1 MDPKLWHFEPVGEC
15 VLDDSLNSDVRFRL
29 DRMKKD
35 RVVYAYSVDGVIK
48 YVGICDSS
56 TTTLG
61 DRMGRYQGLAGGGT
75 NLGIAGK
82 IEDCLMQGKKVLI
95 LAWKPDFEVEVGG
108 LKIDLVKALENP
120 LIRELKP
127 EWNKHR

>member
-1 MDPKLWHFEPVGEC
+1 MDIKSFGFEQVGEC
-15 VLDDSLNSDVRFRL
+15 VLDNNLKSGVRFRL

-35 RVVYAYSVDGVIK
+35 RAVYAYSVDGEVK

-61 DRMGRYQGLAGGGT
+61 DRMGRYQGLIGNGT
-75 NLGIAGK
+75 NMRITSK
-82 IEDCLMQGKKVLI
+82 IENCLLAGSKVLI
-95 LAWKPDFEVEVGG
+95 LSWKPDFEIEIGG

-127 EWNKHR
+127 EWNKHK